1 MNKSQGFLSWIFFK
15 PLLCLKGI
23 GFTDTRDQRW
33 SLCLTNKHQFLR
45 DITIPLVIPVIGAH
59 LTPYT
64 LISLIVHYG
73 LLEKYHPPPWV
84 PVDKGRKWDVQ
95 KTSWTSS
102 ERLMH
107 VQFTSCV
114 YGGPKILVFL
124 MRSSDFAYGLITF
137 FTIYELSFEAYLPIP
152 VLISA
157 LNKMSQI
164 LNFTFYFRF
173 RYLRK
178 SPYSMRGVIISEAI
192 TTLGSRNSLVNSNW
206 GALFH

>member
-1 MNKSQGFLSWIFFK
+1 
-15 PLLCLKGI
+15 
-23 GFTDTRDQRW
+23 
-33 SLCLTNKHQFLR
+33 
-45 DITIPLVIPVIGAH
+45 
-59 LTPYT
+59 
-64 LISLIVHYG
+64 
-73 LLEKYHPPPWV
+73 
-84 PVDKGRKWDVQ
+84 
-95 KTSWTSS
+95 
-102 ERLMH
+102 MH

-164 LNFTFYFRF
+164 LNFTFDFRF